1 MKNHPFFPSFLL
13 LLLSAVPALADPAAG
28 APAREITMKECIEAA
43 LRDNIDVAVSRS
55 ERDAAGMGVVSEE
68 AAFLP
73 TFSGEL
79 SFSRSVA
86 PSGSTLAGTPSIDQ
100 RTWRFDAGVTERFRS
115 GTILSLS
122 FENQR
127 LDADTAVSLFSPEYT
142 TALTLSARRPLLKN
156 AGREVTEAPLAIAR
170 AGAEAA
176 GREWLARV
184 MDIVVAARTSFL
196 AFYASSREVE
206 VRKTALSLAGRLLDQ
221 TVARI
226 EAGFAA
232 PTDRLPAEAA
242 VASRK
247 EELLRAEAAERN
259 AEDDLKRILGL
270 RAEGDWG
277 ERLKPVPPQEAP
289 SPPDTDDTFEEA
301 MRRRPEVAALSERT
315 RQTKIQEAVARNRT
329 LPDLTLSASA
339 GLTGLAGSP
348 NPNPFF
354 PGGGTAFEG
363 SYGDSLEE
371 LASGRYTTWSVGLS
385 TEIPWAFRRE
395 RAEWVRA
402 LRTLEQQRLREEG
415 LRATIRAEVRKAR
428 RDLSSSL
435 ERVTASAATVAASKG
450 KLDAEERK
458 LALGAST
465 TNQVLDSQQEYAQA
479 LLSEAKATTDA
490 HAARTRLWRSV
501 GTILE
506 REGIIVR

>member
-1 MKNHPFFPSFLL
+1 MKNYPFFPSFL
-13 LLLSAVPALADPAAG
+13 LLLSAVPALADPVAG
-28 APAREITMKECIEAA
+28 AQAREITMKECVEAA
-43 LRDNIDVAVSRS
+43 LRGNIDVAVSRS
-55 ERDAAGMGVVSEE
+55 EREAAGMGVVSEE

-73 TFSGEL
+73 TFSGKL

-86 PSGSTLAGTPSIDQ
+86 PSGSTLTGTPSIDQ
-100 RTWRFDAGVTERFRS
+100 RTWRFDAGIAERFRS
-115 GTILSLS
+115 GTTLSLS

-142 TALTLSARRPLLKN
+142 TALTLSASRPLLRN

-176 GREWLARV
+176 GGEWLAKV

-196 AFYASSREVE
+196 AFHAASRETD
-206 VRKTALSLAGRLLDQ
+206 VRKTALSLAEQVLEQ
-221 TVARI
+221 SVARI

-232 PTDRLPAEAA
+232 PMDRLPAEAA

-259 AEDDLKRILGL
+259 AEDDLKRVLGL
-270 RAEGDWG
+270 RSERDWE
-277 ERLKPVPPQEAP
+277 ERLTPVPPKEVP
-289 SPPDTDDTFEEA
+289 SPPDADDTFEEA
-301 MRRRPEVAALSERT
+301 LRRRPEVAALSART
-315 RQTKIQEAVARNRT
+315 RQTEIQEAVARNRA

-371 LASGRYTTWSVGLS
+371 LASGRYTTWFVGLS
-385 TEIPWAFRRE
+385 TEIPWTFQRE

-402 LRTLEQQRLREEG
+402 LRALEQQRLREEG
-415 LRATIRAEVRKAR
+415 LRANIRAEVRKGR
-428 RDLSSSL
+428 RDLSSAL
-435 ERVTASAATVAASKG
+435 ARVTASAAAAAAAKA

-465 TNQVLDSQQEYAQA
+465 TTRVLDSQQEYAQA
-479 LLSEAKATTDA
+479 LLSEAKATTDV

-506 REGIIVR
+506 REGIIAR